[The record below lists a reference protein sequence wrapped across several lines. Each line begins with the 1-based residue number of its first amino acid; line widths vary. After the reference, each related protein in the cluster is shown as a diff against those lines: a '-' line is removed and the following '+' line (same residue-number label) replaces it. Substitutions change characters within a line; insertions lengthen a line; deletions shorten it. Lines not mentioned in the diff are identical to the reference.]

1 MNAYDQTLEA
11 QRIAA
16 HPARSAFVMA
26 NAGAGKT
33 HLLISRVARL
43 LLTKIQ
49 PAKILCITFTKA
61 AAAEMS
67 ERLFKVLGDWTL
79 SDDETLQDA
88 LNQLE
93 GKDAHL
99 RDAQELAVVRRL
111 FAQALETPGGLKIQ
125 TIHAFCESTLRRFPL
140 EAGVAPGFTV
150 LEDGSAGLMLDDA
163 LSRVAADAL
172 DDNALASA
180 FARLTS
186 TRNERDL
193 RTLLINAA
201 QRSAEL
207 ENMFAQK
214 GGLDGVVGAI
224 AAELDADPAKNDGE
238 IKREFIAALSRSKL
252 HAAQGALAAS
262 GKNAQKRCAL
272 PLQTFLN
279 ALSPEDQWA
288 WLLKLF
294 FKSNGEPRGAYG
306 DKSTE
311 KAAPWVDEYL
321 IDIEQQFV
329 SAHETAKAAV
339 LLHDTVAYLNLLS
352 ALSEKYRAAK
362 AAEAAL
368 DFDDLI
374 VGAQRLFVSADAA
387 WIMYKLDQGIDHIL
401 IDEAQ
406 DTSPG
411 QWAVIEA
418 PLKEF
423 FSGAGAREAGRTFF
437 AVGDIKQSIYSFQGA
452 DAGLFTE
459 KEDRLGRQIS
469 AVADYKN
476 VELTLSFRTT
486 TPVLSFVDA
495 LFADPEAAEGLGG
508 FPVPKHDTV
517 RTGHAGLVE
526 LWPLTPRPETEKP
539 DPWDAP
545 VDASPADHP
554 VEILCARIA
563 DTIDDWLRHK
573 EILASKNRA
582 IEPDDI
588 MVLVQSR
595 GRLFDEI
602 IRSLA
607 RAGVP
612 VAGADRLKLLEDPS
626 IEDLLSFARAAL
638 TPDDDLSLAETLKS
652 PFFGFDDEA
661 LFDLAYPRP
670 EGHSL
675 WNALIAHAG
684 NHENWAAT
692 CDAVQR
698 ARAIAK
704 HDGPVS
710 FFSHILEGETPSGRS
725 ALYAR
730 LSRAARDA
738 VDELLRQALQFEN
751 ANPRSLRSFVHWFEN
766 NAGEIKREMERE
778 SGAVRVMT
786 VHGAKGLESN
796 IVFLLDAQRGVNLQ
810 SIGPIIE
817 LERDPVH
824 HERAGRLPILTGSK
838 DRDTLVMRE
847 ARGEKIRKAYEEY
860 RRLLYVAATRARD
873 RLYICGVEMGNNK
886 NPGAKEKRLK
896 SWHSLAQDAF
906 QRLESE
912 TEAGDK
918 PAWPGGDEPVLR
930 LSSKQTAEPEG
941 GEPAPAAIIGET
953 PHWLHKPAP
962 AERAS
967 QWLTPSALTAQHSPG
982 DGDAVDAHTEEG
994 PAYSPSGSYGRYFRG
1009 RTLHRLLE
1017 LLPDLPDQKRRAG
1030 ADQLLQRLAPGIDK
1044 KDRASW
1050 RDEVLA
1056 ILEDPAFAAVF
1067 APGSRAEVSIAGA
1080 PKGAPAGSTFS
1091 GQIDR
1096 LAVSDRKILVVDYK
1110 TNRPPPAE
1118 IDEAD
1123 PNYIVQMAAYRAL
1136 LQEIYPDHEIDCA
1149 LLWTY
1154 DARLMPVPATLMD
1167 HAFARYM
1174 TAG

>member
-43 LLTKIQ
+43 LLAKIQ

-67 ERLFKVLGDWTL
+67 ERLFDVLGDWTL
-79 SDDETLQDA
+79 SDDEVLQDA

-93 GKDAHL
+93 GKDAFQ
-99 RDAQELAVVRRL
+99 RDAHELAVVRRL

-150 LEDGSAGLMLDDA
+150 LEDGSAGSLLDDA
-163 LSRVAADAL
+163 LNRVAADAL
-172 DDNALASA
+172 QDTALAGA
-180 FARLTS
+180 FARLS
-186 TRNERDL
+186 SNRNERDL
-193 RTLLINAA
+193 RALLINAA

-207 ENMFAQK
+207 ENLFAQK
-214 GGLDGVVGAI
+214 GGLDGVIAAI
-224 AAELDADPAKNDGE
+224 AAELGASSSRSDRE
-238 IKREFIAALSRSKL
+238 IKKDFIAGLSRSKL
-252 HAAQGALAAS
+252 HEVQSALAAS

-272 PLQTFLN
+272 PLENFLN
-279 ALSPEDQWA
+279 AQSPEEQWA
-288 WLLKLF
+288 WLLKLIL
-294 FKSNGEPRGAYG
+294 KSNGDPRGVYG
-306 DKSTE
+306 DKTT
-311 KAAPWVDEYL
+311 KKTAPWVDEYL
-321 IDIEQQFV
+321 IDIEQLFCSV
-329 SAHETAKAAV
+329 LEDAKAAV
-339 LLHDTVAYLNLLS
+339 LLHDTTAYLKLLS
-352 ALSEKYRAAK
+352 VLTEKYRAAK
-362 AAEAAL
+362 ATEAAL

-374 VGAQRLFVSADAA
+374 IGARRLFDSADAA

-486 TPVLSFVDA
+486 APVLSFVDA
-495 LFADPEAAEGLGG
+495 LFADAEAAEGLGG
-508 FPVPKHDTV
+508 FPIPKHDAI
-517 RTGHAGLVE
+517 RAGHAGLVE
-526 LWPLTPRPETEKP
+526 LWPLTPRPEMEKP

-545 VDASPADHP
+545 VDAPPADHP
-554 VEILCARIA
+554 VEVLCDRIA
-563 DTIDDWLRHK
+563 NMIASWLKRK
-573 EILASKNRA
+573 EMLASKSRA

-626 IEDLLSFARAAL
+626 IEDLLAFARAAL
-638 TPDDDLSLAETLKS
+638 TPDDDLSLAEILKS

-661 LFDLAYPRP
+661 LFDLAHPRLK
-670 EGHSL
+670 GQSL
-675 WNALIAHAG
+675 WNALVADADKR
-684 NHENWAAT
+684 EDWATARS
-692 CDAVQR
+692 AVQR

-704 HDGPVS
+704 RDGPVS
-710 FFSHILEGETPSGRS
+710 FFSHILEADMPSGRS

-730 LSRAARDA
+730 LSRSARDA

-766 NAGEIKREMERE
+766 NAGEIKREMERG

-810 SIGPIIE
+810 RIGPIIE
-817 LERDPVH
+817 LERDPDH
-824 HERAGRLPILTGSK
+824 RERAGRLPILTGSK
-838 DRDTLVMRE
+838 DRDTHVMRE
-847 ARGEKIRKAYEEY
+847 ARDEKIRKAYEEY

-873 RLYICGVEMGNNK
+873 RLYVCGVEMGNDK
-886 NPGAKEKRLK
+886 NPGAKDKRLK

-906 QRLESE
+906 QRLQSDVE
-912 TEAGDK
+912 TGDEQ
-918 PAWPGGDEPVLR
+918 AWPGSDETILR
-930 LSSKQTAEPEG
+930 LSSKQTAEPDG
-941 GEPAPAAIIGET
+941 DKPAPTTFIGEI
-953 PHWLHKPAP
+953 PQWLHKQAP
-962 AERAS
+962 TERTK
-967 QWLTPSALTAQHSPG
+967 QRLTPSTLIAHQLIDDDDAG
-982 DGDAVDAHTEEG
+982 DLHAEEG
-994 PAYSPSGSYGRYFRG
+994 PAYSPSGSHDRYFRG

-1017 LLPDLPDQKRRAG
+1017 LLPDLPDQERSKA
-1030 ADQLLQRLAPGIDK
+1030 ADQLLQRLARGIDK
-1044 KDRASW
+1044 KERGRW
-1050 RDEVLA
+1050 CDEVLA
-1056 ILEDPAFAAVF
+1056 ILEDPQFAAVF

-1080 PKGAPAGSTFS
+1080 PKGAPSGSTFS

-1096 LAVSDRKILVVDYK
+1096 LAVSDTEILVVDYK

-1118 IDEAD
+1118 IKDAD
-1123 PNYIVQMAAYRAL
+1123 PSYIAQMAAYRAL
-1136 LQEIYPDHEIDCA
+1136 LQEIYPEHKINCA

-1154 DARLMPVPATLMD
+1154 DARLMPVPSELMD
-1167 HAFARYM
+1167 HAFARYI